1 MGIAR
6 SVLLWASKNEKLR
19 RILPRYGFVRKSVS
33 RFMPG
38 EEIAD
43 ALDASERLIKS
54 GIPTVVTHLGE
65 NVADLT
71 ETRTVRD
78 HYLQVLEQIQARSL
92 RTQVSVKLTE
102 LGLDQDPDLCFEN
115 LKSMV
120 TRAQNNFVW
129 IDMESSPYVERTI
142 KLFERIRGQFP
153 NTGLCLQSY
162 LLRTKDDLQRL
173 LPLGPAIRLVK
184 GAYAEPPHIAYA
196 KKSDTDDN
204 YFALS
209 KTLLENTKSGT
220 LPAFATHDT
229 ALIRKIAEEAQRMNV
244 DRSAY
249 EVQMLYGIRS
259 QEQLQLAGE
268 GFSVRVLISYGTYW
282 FPWYMRRLAERPANV
297 WFVLRN
303 ITS

>member
-38 EEIAD
+38 EEISD

-65 NVADLT
+65 NVADLA

-120 TRAQNNFVW
+120 NKAQNNFVW

-142 KLFERIRGQFP
+142 KLFERIRSQFA
-153 NTGLCLQSY
+153 NTGLCLQAY

-184 GAYAEPPHIAYA
+184 GAYAEPPHLAYA

-204 YFALS
+204 YFALA

-229 ALIRKIAEEAQRMNV
+229 ALIRKIAGEAERMNV

>member
-65 NVADLT
+65 NVADLA

-142 KLFERIRGQFP
+142 KLFERIRAQYP
-153 NTGLCLQSY
+153 NTGLCLQAY
-162 LLRTKDDLQRL
+162 LLRTKDDLLRL

-259 QEQLQLAGE
+259 QDQLQLAGE